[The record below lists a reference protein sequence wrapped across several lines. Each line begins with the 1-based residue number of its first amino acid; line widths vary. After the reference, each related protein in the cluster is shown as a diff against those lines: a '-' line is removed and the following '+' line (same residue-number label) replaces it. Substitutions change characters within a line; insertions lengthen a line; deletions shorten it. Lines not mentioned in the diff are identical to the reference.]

1 MKSLDW
7 VASVE
12 AVARGAGKPVV
23 YLSTSSSCNDSDEV
37 RKAAP
42 YLDDD
47 SLLELVAGKG
57 CVSLVCED
65 MDEAR
70 DLFGQTV
77 GDDGPTGTNPYNGPA
92 RVFAMLVCPVK
103 GVLTENT

>member
-1 MKSLDW
+1 MKSNDW
-7 VASVE
+7 VETVE
-12 AVARGAGKPVV
+12 AAAKGTGKPVV
-23 YLSTSSSCNDSDEV
+23 YLSTSTSCEDPDEV

-57 CVSLVCED
+57 CVTLVCED

-70 DLFGQTV
+70 RLYGQTV
-77 GDDGPTGTNPYNGPA
+77 GDDGPTGTNPYDGPA
-92 RVFAMLVCPVK
+92 RVYAMLVCPVK